1 MGLKQEIVLDN
12 ISSEEVRCLAAL
24 RLALLILAAVLR
36 DLIAPK
42 HPIGYLGAIQ
52 MHMYLHYDSL

>member
-24 RLALLILAAVLR
+24 RLAILILAAV
-36 DLIAPK
+36 PS
-42 HPIGYLGAIQ
+42 GF
-52 MHMYLHYDSL
+52 DSSTKN